1 MYAYIPI
8 CGKRMPP
15 SARQATTPISAR
27 PRIRKAPE
35 ERAGFAGRLLPLS
48 QTMDHYSESTRD
60 LWCSAEDEP
69 SRKTPKRHVIKE
81 PSGPSGTLNRSNVDR
96 AAGQV
101 LALPVISHVKL
112 TPFGSSCNRAA
123 ESAGGQLTRLESTLR
138 AWVSD
143 TGRDAAGGL
152 RHTDRR
158 GGALPDLQLLW
169 GRGR

>member
-1 MYAYIPI
+1 MWRTHSCVSRRHSCRRPLLRLSHFGAQGLAFLWGRRFRLPTDSFTASDDR
-8 CGKRMPP
+8 GSDWGVAHPEA
-15 SARQATTPISAR
+15 ARNQRTP
-27 PRIRKAPE
+27 
-35 ERAGFAGRLLPLS
+35 
-48 QTMDHYSESTRD
+48 
-60 LWCSAEDEP
+60 
-69 SRKTPKRHVIKE
+69 VV
-81 PSGPSGTLNRSNVDR
+81 PSGTLNRSNVDR

-101 LALPVISHVKL
+101 LALPVICHVKL

-123 ESAGGQLTRLESTLR
+123 ESAGGQFTCLESTLR

-169 GRGR
+169 ERGP